1 MGDRVLLKN
10 RRRHDRKGGKFSYR
24 WLGQYTVK
32 ALNKTALASLESS
45 KGIVLKQK
53 YNSALLKPYIEH
65 ADEEANA
72 PDRNYKE
79 WFDYVSDEKTRIE
92 VVEQSIQEKSF
103 WNILPDE
110 LVERILRCAIE
121 TSTYSVTNYQTYRS
135 ILQTCCRFKMIEFIG
150 KRFLR
155 RLYIH
160 RINTFPK
167 STFNGKIKVSVQKI
181 APAFGS
187 TSGAAMDIAQ
197 YVDKNWRSAWLNL
210 SSQEYS

>member
-1 MGDRVLLKN
+1 M
-10 RRRHDRKGGKFSYR
+10 
-24 WLGQYTVK
+24 
-32 ALNKTALASLESS
+32 
-45 KGIVLKQK
+45 
-53 YNSALLKPYIEH
+53 
-65 ADEEANA
+65 
-72 PDRNYKE
+72 
-79 WFDYVSDEKTRIE
+79 
-92 VVEQSIQEKSF
+92 EQSIQEKSF

-167 STFNGKIKVSVQKI
+167 STFNGKKKVSVQKI